1 MASGEDTSGSNM
13 PNDDLDVEN
22 EEKLKKQ
29 HELFQTDQTILTRT
43 LIGRNIFQLK
53 EGDHIGWRRIG
64 YWHHAI
70 YISVNEA
77 GFEVIHFTKT
87 KTICKKNVHKKEGN
101 DLDKEKCDK
110 NENDQSMNVIS
121 ENIMN
126 TNETN
131 KELYCFNYPQTILDK
146 NPAKIVIERAKAAL
160 REPQSYCLLRNNCEH
175 FATYCKTGK
184 GFCCQTLCVEGRV
197 KHAFTVCNQI
207 SVVNIT
213 AIYAKHDPSK
223 HGQKAMSLNA
233 SISSS
238 AQAGSKAMEATSS
251 VSKSARAGSKAM
263 EATSSVSKS
272 ARAGSK
278 AMEATSYVSKSARA
292 GSKAIEVTSSV
303 SKSARAGSK
312 TIEATSSVSKS
323 VRAGSK
329 AMEATS
335 SVSKSARAGSKAIET
350 TSYVS
355 SSARAGSKA
364 MEATSSVSRS
374 ATIGSK
380 VMKGSSSV
388 SSSARAGSK
397 AMEATSS
404 VSRSTKIGSKVM
416 KGSSSVSRYSRNG
429 SKTMDTANKLG
440 RRNTFFKGVNAVSSI
455 FTLGLIA
462 HNEVQATR
470 KDFEKYKQ
478 VFDKKEI
485 SKDDYNRLCQGRVTA
500 SVVGGAATFAG
511 DYFGFKAGGIL
522 GAKIG
527 AFGGAVGATVGAVIG
542 GFGGCCLGYMMGQS
556 VGEKILPVIPD
567 NTRDVQYLHDVDE
580 SDSWRFTD
588 EPGSWRDLMKRRG
601 PPHPYSPIHIDIQT
615 TDLIYANGGHMPQIT
630 QLFADDDETSKMF
643 QCYILPVI
651 PISADAQRRN
661 GITMDSNMVMRMNG
675 EVVEF
680 KTWKEACAD
689 FLKWLKRR
697 ERPVLVSEKCGP
709 LSLRILISACESIDQ
724 ENALLE
730 NIHGMV
736 YYTRYLHDVDESDSW
751 RFTDE
756 PGSWQN
762 LMKVGVS
769 PPPYSPIHID
779 IQTTDLIYASDGHIP
794 QITQLVAVDE
804 TSKPFQC
811 YIRPVIPI
819 SDDAQRRNGITMDSN
834 KVMRMNGEV
843 VEFQTWT
850 KASADF
856 LEWLKRL
863 DRPVLV
869 SKKFGHISFMILIS
883 AYERIGQ
890 KNALLENIHG
900 MVYYTRYE

>member
-184 GFCCQTLCVEGRV
+184 
-197 KHAFTVCNQI
+197 
-207 SVVNIT
+207 
-213 AIYAKHDPSK
+213 
-223 HGQKAMSLNA
+223 
-233 SISSS
+233 
-238 AQAGSKAMEATSS
+238 
-251 VSKSARAGSKAM
+251 
-263 EATSSVSKS
+263 
-272 ARAGSK
+272 
-278 AMEATSYVSKSARA
+278 
-292 GSKAIEVTSSV
+292 
-303 SKSARAGSK
+303 
-312 TIEATSSVSKS
+312 
-323 VRAGSK
+323 
-329 AMEATS
+329 
-335 SVSKSARAGSKAIET
+335 GSKAIET

-615 TDLIYANGGHMPQIT
+615 TDLTCESIDQENALLENIHGMVYYTRYLH
-630 QLFADDDETSKMF
+630 DVDESDSWRFTDEPGSWRDLMKRRGPPHP
-643 QCYILPVI
+643 YS
-651 PISADAQRRN
+651 PIHIDIQTTDLNDAQRRN
-661 GITMDSNMVMRMNG
+661 GITMDSNKVMKKNG

-680 KTWKEACAD
+680 KTWTKASAD

-697 ERPVLVSEKCGP
+697 ERPVLVSKKCGP
-709 LSLRILISACESIDQ
+709 LSLRVLIAAYESIDQ
-724 ENALLE
+724 GNALRE

-900 MVYYTRYE
+900 MVYYTSKNEHNAELYIT